1 MKKLKSK
8 TEYALE
14 ELDYEPYREKL
25 SNIESELHKSR
36 EDLIEAEKESL
47 QNLGYKPI
55 KMEGV
60 ILMAPV
66 GMTIRQLRVSLQQI
80 PTPEQHNGNKIM
92 KQLVEEEDL
101 QKAYKNDK
109 YKQVVDKRQN
119 IVDKVMETYRE
130 FWNEEVKPLAN
141 TDAEKIIFMLAG
153 IGKDIRARKLS
164 NITDI
169 PERQCRNYN
178 LEDNVVEFKEKT

>member
-1 MKKLKSK
+1 MKKLENK

-25 SNIESELHKSR
+25 ESIESELHSSR

-47 QNLGYKPI
+47 QDLGYKPI
-55 KMEGV
+55 RMEGI

-66 GMTIRQLRVSLQQI
+66 GMTVRQLRVSLQQL

-101 QKAYKNDK
+101 REACNDDRYKE
-109 YKQVVDKRQN
+109 VVDKRQK
-119 IVDKVMETYRE
+119 IMDEVMRIYRD
-130 FWNEEVKPLAN
+130 FWNKEVRPVAN
-141 TDAEKIIFMLAG
+141 TSAEEIIFMLAG

-164 NITDI
+164 SITDI
-169 PERQCRNYN
+169 PERQCRKYDVN
-178 LEDNVVEFKEKT
+178 DNVVEFKEGR

>member
-1 MKKLKSK
+1 MKKLESK

-14 ELDYEPYREKL
+14 QLDYEPYREKL
-25 SNIESELHKSR
+25 SSMESELHKSR
-36 EDLIEAEKESL
+36 ENLIEAEKESL
-47 QNLGYKPI
+47 QDLGYKPI

-66 GMTIRQLRVSLQQI
+66 GMTIRQLRVSLQQL

-101 QKAYKNDK
+101 QEAYKNDK
-109 YKQVVDKRQN
+109 YKDVVDKRQT
-119 IVDKVMETYRE
+119 IVDKIMQTYRE
-130 FWNEEVKPLAN
+130 FWKEEVKPAAD

-164 NITDI
+164 KITGI
-169 PERQCRNYN
+169 PERQCGNYKLN
-178 LEDNVVEFKEKT
+178 DNVVEFKEKT